1 MDDERCELILNVATE
16 GFWDWDVVRDE
27 VYLSPRYC
35 ELIGYPA
42 DDAPFDSSFFRSII
56 FPGDRERVFA
66 VHEERLQGKSH
77 ASVTEYRIITRDGT
91 VLWIEGRGK
100 VVACDERGMPSR
112 IVGTIVDIGDRKK
125 AEESLSQSQK
135 LLSSIVEHA
144 PYAFFV
150 KDAADQFRVVLWN
163 RTAELIFGIPACAI
177 IGKNAHDLRPGEQA
191 DAFLADDLTVVA
203 SRAMS
208 DIPSEASVHSEQ
220 GTIYLHTRKVPLM
233 DESGAVTSIVVISED
248 ITFRKRG
255 EDQIRTLN
263 AGLEDRVLTRTAE
276 LQAAVRELESF
287 CYSVSHDLR
296 APLRHINSFSAI
308 LTEEYGGELPGG
320 GARHYL
326 ERIGDTTRRMGD
338 LIDHLLGAWNSPSK
352 RGCWSGELLAQLP
365 GNLLDNAWKYSSGR
379 ALARIEF
386 GRAKTEGVESF
397 FVKDNG
403 SGFDMAYQERLFE
416 VFPRLHGAEFDA
428 LGIGLATAQRS
439 VQRHKGAIW
448 AQGKVDEG
456 ATFYF
461 TP

>member
-1 MDDERCELILNVATE
+1 M
-16 GFWDWDVVRDE
+16 G
-27 VYLSPRYC
+27 
-35 ELIGYPA
+35 
-42 DDAPFDSSFFRSII
+42 
-56 FPGDRERVFA
+56 
-66 VHEERLQGKSH
+66 
-77 ASVTEYRIITRDGT
+77 
-91 VLWIEGRGK
+91 
-100 VVACDERGMPSR
+100 
-112 IVGTIVDIGDRKK
+112 
-125 AEESLSQSQK
+125 
-135 LLSSIVEHA
+135 
-144 PYAFFV
+144 
-150 KDAADQFRVVLWN
+150 
-163 RTAELIFGIPACAI
+163 
-177 IGKNAHDLRPGEQA
+177 
-191 DAFLADDLTVVA
+191 
-203 SRAMS
+203 
-208 DIPSEASVHSEQ
+208 
-220 GTIYLHTRKVPLM
+220 
-233 DESGAVTSIVVISED
+233 
-248 ITFRKRG
+248 
-255 EDQIRTLN
+255 
-263 AGLEDRVLTRTAE
+263 
-276 LQAAVRELESF
+276 ESF
-287 CYSVSHDLR
+287 
-296 APLRHINSFSAI
+296 P
-308 LTEEYGGELPGG
+308 G